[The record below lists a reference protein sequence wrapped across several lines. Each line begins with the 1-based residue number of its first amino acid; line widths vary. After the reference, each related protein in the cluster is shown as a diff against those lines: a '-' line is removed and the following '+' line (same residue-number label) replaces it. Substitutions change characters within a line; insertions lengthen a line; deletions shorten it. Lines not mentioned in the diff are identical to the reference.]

1 MTRLLTEKPSWANL
15 LLKELQKIGGIEC
28 IKANFD
34 IKAIP
39 PAVTKFYKSMLSD
52 WAEFNQLPTVATH
65 NILEQPLWNNKFV
78 ILNKRSIF
86 FRNIYNCGFV
96 VVADLIKNNEFLSFK
111 EAQERGVKNKSFLQ
125 WISLLNAIP
134 QEWKTQIAHFPVKEH
149 TKAPTNAEV
158 LIRNNRK
165 IQLRSFKTNIAY
177 IDMINKVY
185 SEPTSLTHLK
195 KRAGCDI
202 NWHDVFNRIGKTTI
216 DTYSR
221 YFQYKILNNIL
232 FLNRDLCRFK
242 LKSSP
247 RCSFCYFYNETIDHL
262 FIYCRES
269 KNLYFEIKKWASV
282 YNINLPEQNFST
294 MILGV
299 DDCLINHL
307 ILIFKIL
314 LYKARDTQILP
325 SIVFFQHK
333 LSSIINM
340 EETIARKKGKINQ
353 HKKKW
358 EKLAKFQ
365 HCMLGKDIL

>member
-1 MTRLLTEKPSWANL
+1 
-15 LLKELQKIGGIEC
+15 
-28 IKANFD
+28 
-34 IKAIP
+34 
-39 PAVTKFYKSMLSD
+39 
-52 WAEFNQLPTVATH
+52 
-65 NILEQPLWNNKFV
+65 
-78 ILNKRSIF
+78 
-86 FRNIYNCGFV
+86 
-96 VVADLIKNNEFLSFK
+96 
-111 EAQERGVKNKSFLQ
+111 
-125 WISLLNAIP
+125 
-134 QEWKTQIAHFPVKEH
+134 
-149 TKAPTNAEV
+149 
-158 LIRNNRK
+158 
-165 IQLRSFKTNIAY
+165 
-177 IDMINKVY
+177 MINKVY

-340 EETIARKKGKINQ
+340 EETIAKKKGKINQ